1 MSDSISFGR
10 RLKQLRKLHDLS
22 QADLARRVGCAEVT
36 VQKIETGV
44 LRPSR
49 QIASRLA
56 DHLGLDAQERTA
68 FVEAARAAGLPL
80 PPSPQRPGHHL
91 PIPTTP
97 LLGRATHV
105 AAARSLLL
113 RADTH
118 LLTLL
123 GPPGIGKTRLG
134 IQVAAELAGAFADGV
149 WFVAL
154 APITDPDLVATA
166 ITQTLEVESRGDR
179 SIVAH
184 LNEYLRDRQLLLV
197 LDNVEQVLAAAPL
210 IGELL
215 ARAAGLKVL
224 ATSRVALRAYGEREF
239 LVPPLACPAAHDTQA
254 SLSVDS
260 RKGAADEALPGAD
273 SAARPLSL
281 TRIGQ
286 FPAVELFVQRVQAIR
301 PDFVL
306 TETNAPAVAA
316 LCARLDGLPLAIEL
330 AAARSKIFAPEE
342 LLERLEGRLSAQPS
356 HGAALELL
364 IGGARDLPPRQQTLR
379 AAIDWSYHLLGA
391 SEQALFARLG
401 VFVGGWTADAAEALV
416 TASGAMLDPA
426 QVRNGL
432 ESLLD
437 SSLLQQEWKPS
448 DKRRFS
454 MLETI
459 REYALERLVE
469 SGMLDQTRQQHASYL
484 RALAEAAAGELW
496 GAGQSAW
503 LDRLEAEH
511 DNIRAALAWSLSDA
525 ERPAGHE
532 ERPPASGLLASRA
545 EAGLHLAGSLVWFWH
560 FRGYWSEGRRW
571 LAALLELS
579 REAQT
584 PQLAAARAKAL
595 FAAGA
600 LAWAQRDYEVARVRL
615 IESIALARALPD
627 SLTQAHALGMLGL
640 VAIYEGNSAAAV
652 EPLTASLELF
662 QQAEDPAGSALT
674 LIRLGIVA
682 ELEGI
687 LTTAIARFEEAL
699 ALFRGTGSRWGIAT
713 ALANLGDVAQM
724 QADWE
729 RSAALYRESLPYY
742 HELGSKWYVANAL
755 VSLAFAAGKLG
766 DWARAVRLL
775 GAVEALLDMIGMQLH
790 GIEGGAYAAC
800 RAGAEANLDG
810 ASYAAAWA
818 AGWAMPLE
826 QAITHALEQRA

>member
-1 MSDSISFGR
+1 MSDNISFGR
-10 RLKQLRKLHDLS
+10 RLKQLRKTHDLS

-36 VQKIETGV
+36 IQKIETGV

-56 DHLGLDAQERTA
+56 DHLGLDSQERTA
-68 FVEAARAAGLPL
+68 FIEAARAAGPTL

-91 PIPTTP
+91 PIPATP
-97 LLGRATHV
+97 LLGRATHA
-105 AAARSLLL
+105 AAARTLLL
-113 RADTH
+113 RADTR

-134 IQVAAELAGAFADGV
+134 IQVAAEVAGAFADGV
-149 WFVAL
+149 WFVPL
-154 APITDPDLVATA
+154 ASINDPDLVATA
-166 ITQTLEVESRGDR
+166 IAQTLEVESRGDQP
-179 SIVAH
+179 IVAH

-197 LDNVEQVLAAAPL
+197 LDNVEQVPAAAPL

-215 ARAAGLKVL
+215 AGAAGLKIL

-239 LVPPLACPAAHDTQA
+239 LVPPLARPSAHDTRA
-254 SLSVDS
+254 SQGIVT
-260 RKGAADEALPGAD
+260 RKGAAEEALPGAD
-273 SAARPLSL
+273 SAARPHSVD
-281 TRIGQ
+281 RIGQ

-301 PDFVL
+301 PDFAL
-306 TETNAPAVAA
+306 TETNATTVAI

-342 LLERLEGRLSAQPS
+342 LLERLEGRLSATPA
-356 HGAALELL
+356 HGAALEIL
-364 IGGARDLPPRQQTLR
+364 IGGARDLPLRQQTLR

-391 SEQALFARLG
+391 GEQALFARLG
-401 VFVGGWTADAAEALV
+401 VFVGGWTAAAAEALAIARV
-416 TASGAMLDPA
+416 AMLDPA

-437 SSLLQQEWKPS
+437 SSLLQQEWKPGGE
-448 DKRRFS
+448 RRFS

-459 REYALERLVE
+459 REYALERLAE
-469 SGMLDQTRQQHASYL
+469 SGMLYETRQQHASYFA
-484 RALAEAAAGELW
+484 ALAEAAAGEFW

-525 ERPAGHE
+525 ETPAGRE
-532 ERPPASGLLASRA
+532 ERSSAADLVASRVA
-545 EAGLHLAGSLVWFWH
+545 AGLHLAGSLVWFWH

-571 LAALLELS
+571 LAALLEPIH
-579 REAQT
+579 EAQE
-584 PQLAAARAKAL
+584 PHPAAARAKAL

-600 LAWAQRDYEVARVRL
+600 LAWAQRDYEAARARL
-615 IESIALARALPD
+615 LESIALARALPD
-627 SLTQAHALGMLGL
+627 ALTQAHALGMLGL
-640 VAIYEGNSAAAV
+640 VAIYEGSVAAAA
-652 EPLTASLELF
+652 EPLTESLELF
-662 QQAEDPAGSALT
+662 QQAEDPAGSALA

-682 ELEGI
+682 EMEGV
-687 LTTAIARFEEAL
+687 LPTAIARFEEAL
-699 ALFRGTGSRWGIAT
+699 ALFRGAGSRWGIAT

-755 VSLAFAAGKLG
+755 VSLAYAVGKLG

-775 GAVEALLDMIGMQLH
+775 GSVEALLDLIGMQLH

-810 ASYAAAWA
+810 AGYTAAWA

-826 QAITHALEQRA
+826 QAIAHALEQSA